1 MLESGQSD
9 KIRSVRH
16 DKYPIAATGPQGFPY
31 LHNLNNLGTSTDMS
45 LQNWKKILVRPE
57 ASVLEALKVIDSA
70 GHNCAIVVEEDG
82 KLKGVITDG
91 DVRRAILKHVSLN
104 SEVSMI
110 MNANPHSVPIG
121 TSQAKINEI
130 MRLRS
135 IRQLPVL
142 DDQRRIVDVHF
153 LDEHSAIKKFDNPV
167 IFMVGGEGKR
177 LYPLTKDCPKPLL
190 KLGEKPILEHIVE
203 NFVAQGFYNFVMS
216 VNYKAEMI
224 ESHFG
229 NGEKFNCNIS
239 YLKETQPLGTAGSL
253 SLIGQVDS
261 PAIVMNGD
269 ILTKTNFAELLT
281 YHNKHEA
288 SATMCVRPFEL
299 QVPYGV
305 ISAAEDRISQIDEK
319 PVHTFFVNGGIYVLN
334 PEMFG
339 FLESKEVIDMPGFF
353 QRIIQNG
360 HKVSPY
366 LVREYWL
373 DVGQFPDFERARQDF
388 ERFFS

>member
-1 MLESGQSD
+1 MLDSTRSNKTESGQLA
-9 KIRSVRH
+9 KNLVGSV
-16 DKYPIAATGPQGFPY
+16 ALTGFPY
-31 LHNLNNLGTSTDMS
+31 LHNFNNLGTPADMS
-45 LQNWKKILVRPE
+45 LQNWKKMLVRPGT
-57 ASVLEALKVIDSA
+57 SVLEALKVIDST
-70 GHNCAIVVEEDG
+70 GHHCALVVDDDG
-82 KLKGVITDG
+82 KLKGVVTDG
-91 DVRRAILKHVSLN
+91 DVRRAILKHTSLTA
-104 SEVSMI
+104 EVSAI
-110 MNANPHSVPIG
+110 MNTNPHSVSIG
-121 TSQAKINEI
+121 ASQAKITEI

-135 IRQLPVL
+135 IRQLPIL

-153 LDEHSAIKKFDNPV
+153 IDELSVLRKFENPV
-167 IFMVGGEGKR
+167 ILMVGGEGKR

-190 KLGEKPILEHIVE
+190 KLGDKPILEHIVE
-203 NFVAQGFYNFVMS
+203 NFVAQGFHNFVMS

-229 NGEKFNCNIS
+229 NGEQFNCNIR
-239 YLKETQPLGTAGSL
+239 YLKEARPLGTAGSL
-253 SLIGQVDS
+253 SLLGKLDA

-281 YHNKHEA
+281 YHTKHEA

-305 ISAAEDRISQIDEK
+305 ISAIEDRISQIDEK

-334 PEMFG
+334 PETFS
-339 FLESKEVIDMPGFF
+339 FLESKEVIDMPSFF
-353 QRIIQNG
+353 QRLIHNG